1 MVTINTLDFHN
12 VNRVNRTNNS
22 SPSSSDF
29 SETLQATAK
38 KFERTDSSVEI
49 DKTSTPPV
57 EESSSKEEVEVEVSE
72 EKPPVL
78 SLEYLLAATK
88 VGKEEAVEETIDFS
102 ALFQVNS
109 VEELTKLLGGNVL
122 PEGEQLT
129 LPLVANALGMTETN
143 LQQLISKLTGNQ
155 QPATDLWTML
165 NKVDQNLFPVLQQL
179 ASAINGHS
187 EAKLNKKEAQQA
199 VALIKLV
206 QLAGPKTDL
215 ALKQESLVA
224 QTKDWLS
231 TLASQITTK
240 TAEKEVSL
248 PFAKSVIRF
257 QNPVDTTQQAT
268 NIGQTNALSGK
279 VETVTIQLPANATP
293 TSQAAKFVEEF
304 QSVMN
309 RAQFANNA
317 AGMRLLIKIYPENL
331 GTIRV
336 ELVQKDGMLSAK
348 LLASNALGKQILDST
363 LHQLKQG
370 LANQNIQLDRVDV
383 AQSLSEPSKSDRGHQ
398 FGQQTGHN
406 HRSEQD
412 EEQRNVEESASFEE
426 LLAELEE

>member
-1 MVTINTLDFHN
+1 MVTITSLDYQN
-12 VNRVNRTNNS
+12 ANRINQVNK
-22 SPSSSDF
+22 PSSTANF
-29 SETLQATAK
+29 SETLQATSK
-38 KFERTDSSVEI
+38 KSESNESTADIEKSVVLPGEKEVSVEEV
-49 DKTSTPPV
+49 TV
-57 EESSSKEEVEVEVSE
+57 NEEQI
-72 EKPPVL
+72 PVL
-78 SLEYLLAATK
+78 SLEYLLATTK
-88 VGKEEAVEETIDFS
+88 VAKEEVTEEVIDFS
-102 ALFQVNS
+102 LLFQATS
-109 VEELTKLLGGNVL
+109 VEELVKVLGGNAL

-129 LPLVANALGMTETN
+129 LPLVANALGMTEES

-155 QPATDLWTML
+155 QQATDVWTML
-165 NKVDQNLFPVLQQL
+165 NKVDQNLFPALQQL

-199 VALIKLV
+199 VGLIKLI

-224 QTKDWLS
+224 QTKNWVS

-240 TAEKEVSL
+240 SVEKEVSL
-248 PFAKSVIRF
+248 PFAKPVIRF
-257 QNPVDTTQQAT
+257 QNPIDTTQQVTTVA
-268 NIGQTNALSGK
+268 QTNALSGK

-309 RAQFANNA
+309 RSQFANNA

-348 LLASNALGKQILDST
+348 LLASNALGKQLLDST

-383 AQSLSEPSKSDRGHQ
+383 AQALSEPSKSDRGHQ
-398 FGQQTGHN
+398 FGQQTAN
-406 HRSEQD
+406 HQRSQQ
-412 EEQRNVEESASFEE
+412 EEEHGNVEESASFEE
-426 LLAELEE
+426 ILAELEE